1 MIRMQNVRLESGV
14 LALRIALS
22 TDLHH
27 DDGRRHLFIATDGQ
41 PYVRN
46 LDFIGGPD
54 GCYPK
59 RCTFIEDHAKVLAKH
74 RVSVTESNQMHVV
87 SAVTQQARPARANA

>member
-1 MIRMQNVRLESGV
+1 MIV
-14 LALRIALS
+14 LRWHAVGWSTDCRRIALS

-46 LDFIGGPD
+46 LDFIGGPE

-59 RCTFIEDHAKVLAKH
+59 RCTFIEDHAKLLAKH

-87 SAVTQQARPARANA
+87 SAVTQQARPARASA